1 MVGGALV
8 GEEPSPG
15 KMAPRWIGQPAMQH
29 DGSPSLWCVLGWP
42 VECLCRY
49 DEGVRGGEGRG
60 GEGRGG
66 EGRGG
71 RGGEGRGGE
80 GRGGEGRGGEGR
92 GGEGRGGEG
101 RGGEGRGGEGRGRG
115 G

>member
-49 DEGVRGGEGRG
+49 MYDEGVRRGEGRG
-60 GEGRGG
+60 G
-66 EGRGG
+66 
-71 RGGEGRGGE
+71 
-80 GRGGEGRGGEGR
+80 
-92 GGEGRGGEG
+92 
-101 RGGEGRGGEGRGRG
+101 
-115 G
+115 